1 MFGGGSRLSN
11 RQQRSPSLLPSSM
24 AGWKEQPKS
33 PSPWRLS
40 RQLVGNRRRQYWIVF
55 VVILVVV
62 LLLLI
67 HSGPAN
73 VLTIKSPPPEKPQS
87 HPKPTGTTQWE
98 DPPTLTKLKQWERN
112 LPQHD
117 LDLPFPEGRTG
128 RYVKFSNQVKRL
140 GWNNAFNEMCVF
152 RPSYISLE

>member
-1 MFGGGSRLSN
+1 
-11 RQQRSPSLLPSSM
+11 M

-55 VVILVVV
+55 VIIIVVV
-62 LLLLI
+62 LLLI
-67 HSGPAN
+67 HPMA
-73 VLTIKSPPPEKPQS
+73 VLTTTPTTTTTKPPPE
-87 HPKPTGTTQWE
+87 PKTGWE
-98 DPPTLTKLKQWERN
+98 DPPTLTRLKQWERN

-152 RPSYISLE
+152 HVCYIFLD

>member
-1 MFGGGSRLSN
+1 MFGGGSGLSN
-11 RQQRSPSLLPSSM
+11 RQQRSPSLLPSNM

-55 VVILVVV
+55 VIILVVV
-62 LLLLI
+62 LLLI

-73 VLTIKSPPPEKPQS
+73 VLTTKTPSSEPA
-87 HPKPTGTTQWE
+87 TNQWE
-98 DPPTLTKLKQWERN
+98 YPPTLTKLKQWERN

-152 RPSYISLE
+152 CAYHTSLD

>member
-1 MFGGGSRLSN
+1 MFGGGPGLSN
-11 RQQRSPSLLPSSM
+11 RQQRSSSLLPSSM

-40 RQLVGNRRRQYWIVF
+40 RQLVGNRRRQYWVVF
-55 VVILVVV
+55 VAILVVV
-62 LLLLI
+62 LFFI
-67 HSGPAN
+67 NPAS
-73 VLTIKSPPPEKPQS
+73 VLTGRKPPPDLE
-87 HPKPTGTTQWE
+87 PKTTWE
-98 DPPTLTKLKQWERN
+98 NPPTLAKLKQWERD
-112 LPQHD
+112 LPQHN

-152 RPSYISLE
+152 HLRYGCTSLV

>member
-1 MFGGGSRLSN
+1 
-11 RQQRSPSLLPSSM
+11 M

-62 LLLLI
+62 LLLI
-67 HSGPAN
+67 HSGPAK
-73 VLTIKSPPPEKPQS
+73 VLTIKNAYPAHPE
-87 HPKPTGTTQWE
+87 PTSTNQWE
-98 DPPTLTKLKQWERN
+98 YPPTLTKLKQWERN

-152 RPSYISLE
+152 PACYMSLD